1 MKVKAAS
8 QKVNLCQITKLCSL
22 WFSVFASLTMLRI
35 TTVYGIP
42 RCHKR
47 NVWLSGNS
55 HGHTHTHSRYPLNRK
70 CIAQVWGST
79 FSQRKEGGREHRLPR
94 HSQKPARSRSCWLG
108 KEGLGTSVHG
118 SVWTVH
124 CFVCSHRAI
133 CPFTCPV
140 FITRF
145 NFSKND

>member
-42 RCHKR
+42 TSHKR
-47 NVWLSGNS
+47 NVWLSGSS
-55 HGHTHTHSRYPLNRK
+55 HGHTHSRYPLNRK
-70 CIAQVWGST
+70 YIAQVWGSI
-79 FSQRKEGGREHRLPR
+79 FSQRKEGGREHRLQR
-94 HSQKPARSRSCWLG
+94 RSQKPARSQSYWLG

-118 SVWTVH
+118 SLCTVLS
-124 CFVCSHRAI
+124 VVTEQYVPSHVK
-133 CPFTCPV
+133 CL
-140 FITRF
+140 
-145 NFSKND
+145 